1 MYIAEDSATLW
12 PCCCIS
18 YNNEQVTLGLL
29 YEKNGLWFENMSPN
43 AFVTVTRMWK
53 CDAVMDGESGT
64 EKMIEIGMNRWNWS
78 TKWGRKLILGILKTA
93 ISDFQRRSG
102 VWTSKCDNR
111 REMSISSSLKGDE
124 TAQINW
130 LTRGEN
136 PIVSKREINLYC
148 SSTFSQWRDS
158 RTGVMRDY
166 LVALAR
172 ERGGEFWMCWSLI
185 IWVLSL
191 R

>member
-1 MYIAEDSATLW
+1 MKKWTVIWKHVAKCVCYCHTYVKVWSSDGRRKW
-12 PCCCIS
+12 
-18 YNNEQVTLGLL
+18 NR
-29 YEKNGLWFENMSPN
+29 EKW
-43 AFVTVTRMWK
+43 
-53 CDAVMDGESGT
+53 
-64 EKMIEIGMNRWNWS
+64 IEIGMNRWNWS